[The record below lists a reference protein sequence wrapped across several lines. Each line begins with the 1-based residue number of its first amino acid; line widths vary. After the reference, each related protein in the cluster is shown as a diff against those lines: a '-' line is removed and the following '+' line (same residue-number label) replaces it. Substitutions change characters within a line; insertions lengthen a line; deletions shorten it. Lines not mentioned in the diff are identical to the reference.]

1 MWTLIRDGGV
11 PMLFILAFGLVG
23 LAASFFFAV
32 RAERR
37 SLGFI
42 RGMMQAV
49 LFATLSGT
57 AQDLGATLH
66 AVSRNWDKLPGG
78 PLDAAHMLVE
88 GFAESTAPAI
98 LGFSFLALT
107 AMLTSVGRRRL
118 DERAETP

>member
-11 PMLFILAFGLVG
+11 PMLFIMAFGLVG

-32 RAERR
+32 RGERR

-42 RGMMQAV
+42 HGMMQAL
-49 LFATLSGT
+49 LFATLAGT
-57 AQDLGATLH
+57 VEDLGVTLH
-66 AVSRNWDKLPGG
+66 AVSRNWATLPGG

-88 GFAESTAPAI
+88 GCAESTAPAI

-107 AMLTSVGRRRL
+107 AMLTAVGRRRL
-118 DERAETP
+118 DERTDS